1 MTKTVA
7 FAVVIGSLLLVR
19 AGAAV
24 AQQPP
29 SPTPLQAP
37 ALRIGAGDLLDV
49 SLYDAPE
56 LSGHFRV
63 DEKGEID
70 VPLLGPI
77 RVEGST
83 AEEVGAALG
92 KRYVDEDILKP
103 SKAFATVFVS
113 EYATQGIVVNGEVRT
128 PGLFPAL
135 GVRMLNDVMTAAG
148 GLLPTSSSSVVIAH
162 RSDPGNPVTVE
173 YNPFAIVPILPQVQ
187 VFPGDTITVPRAG
200 IVYVL
205 GDVNRIGAYVLDGRT
220 PLTVEKAMILAGGS
234 GRGANMSKAHL
245 VRTLEGGK
253 KEDIVLSVDR
263 IYKGKAPDVAMK
275 DGDILY
281 IPPNNAKLAAE
292 QFLTSAIGIGSS
304 VLTYR
309 AAYQ

>member
-1 MTKTVA
+1 
-7 FAVVIGSLLLVR
+7 VR
-19 AGAAV
+19 AGAGV
-24 AQQPP
+24 AQQPAVP
-29 SPTPLQAP
+29 APIQAP

-70 VPLLGPI
+70 VPLLGPV
-77 RVEGST
+77 RVEGAT
-83 AEEVGAALG
+83 AEEAGAALE
-92 KRYVDEDILKP
+92 KRYVDADILKP
-103 SKAFATVFVS
+103 SKAYATVFVS

-148 GLLPTSSSSVVIAH
+148 GLLPTSSSLVVIAH

-173 YNPFAIVPILPQVQ
+173 YNPFALVPVLPQVQ

-200 IVYVL
+200 MVYVL
-205 GDVNRIGAYVLDGRT
+205 GDVIRVGAYVLDGRI
-220 PLTVEKAMILAGGS
+220 PMTVQKAMVLAGGS
-234 GRGANMSKAHL
+234 GRGAYMSKSHL
-245 VRTLEGGK
+245 VRTLENGK
-253 KEDIVLSVDR
+253 KEDILLNVDS
-263 IYKGKAPDVAMK
+263 INQGKAPDVAMK
-275 DGDILY
+275 DGDILF
-281 IPPNNAKLAAE
+281 IPPNNLKLAA
-292 QFLTSAIGIGSS
+292 QQLINSAISIGSS

-309 AAYQ
+309 AAAQ